1 MGWFWEFTA
10 CILPQILQLV
20 NHINQEDFKVWSD
33 SVILYSMVIYIGS
46 DHKGYQLKKEIV
58 LMLKN
63 GGYEVS
69 DLGNVAQDENDDYP
83 DFAAKVAERVSR
95 DIENAK
101 GILICGS
108 GVGMCVVANKFAN
121 IRAALV
127 ASSDQAF
134 DSKNDDNANI
144 LCLGANYLSAEQA
157 KKIVLTWSQTPFSEE
172 ERHTRR
178 LQKIEQ
184 VEQQL
189 LKTTGEQ

>member
-20 NHINQEDFKVWSD
+20 NHINNQDFKVWSD

>member
-1 MGWFWEFTA
+1 
-10 CILPQILQLV
+10 
-20 NHINQEDFKVWSD
+20 
-33 SVILYSMVIYIGS
+33 MVIYIGS